1 MPVENHRVFDN
12 FYFVNDRVVININQ
26 VTHGE
31 VINDPMNPARHYAL
45 YFTKQSSADRIFLN
59 KEESVKFLEYIRKT
73 EVVETFY
80 RE

>member
-31 VINDPMNPARHYAL
+31 VINDPMNPVRYYAL

-59 KEESVKFLEYIRKT
+59 KEESVKFLEYVSKT